1 MKPPRGSALLPWTET
16 AVEARIFQPTMFAP
30 QLRAFRAPALSSFCV
45 ALATLA
51 GACSDGGAERADG
64 PPRFGDTSN
73 TPYVPSN
80 QTPTDTNTNT
90 DPYAPG
96 GGGTTTT
103 GDQDP
108 PQNDPAEDQDD
119 ELPLDPDTG
128 TTAGLGAASMGGS
141 GSSQERYFKTD
152 VTRDGQ
158 NYFFMANGWGPNF
171 TSQSITYNG
180 TSFTVNTL
188 QGAQGPNY
196 EPASYPT
203 VFCGEYSDSRS
214 RACGLPA
221 ALDSMTS
228 LRTGWSWNANGNNGQ
243 YNAAYDIWLGTSNE
257 RSSFSGYLMV
267 WYREPAGQQPA
278 GRLTTQDIT
287 VQNVPGNWDI
297 WEGQVGG
304 RPIINYVRNEGQDTP
319 SMEFDILDFVRDVQT
334 RGKTLAGTH
343 VLSVAVGFEIWNGP
357 ITNLQST
364 DFYVDVQ

>member
-1 MKPPRGSALLPWTET
+1 
-16 AVEARIFQPTMFAP
+16 
-30 QLRAFRAPALSSFCV
+30 
-45 ALATLA
+45 
-51 GACSDGGAERADG
+51 
-64 PPRFGDTSN
+64 
-73 TPYVPSN
+73 
-80 QTPTDTNTNT
+80 
-90 DPYAPG
+90 
-96 GGGTTTT
+96 
-103 GDQDP
+103 
-108 PQNDPAEDQDD
+108 
-119 ELPLDPDTG
+119 
-128 TTAGLGAASMGGS
+128 MGGS

-158 NYFFMANGWGPNF
+158 NYFFMANGWGPGF
-171 TSQSITYNG
+171 QSQSITYSG

-188 QGAQGPNY
+188 QGTQGPNY

-228 LRTGWSWNANGNNGQ
+228 LRTGWSWSANGNNGQ

-278 GRLTTQDIT
+278 GRPTTADIT
-287 VQNVPGNWDI
+287 VANVPGTWDI

-319 SMEFDILDFVRDVQT
+319 SMEFDILDFVRDVGT
-334 RGKTLAGTH
+334 RGKTLPGTH

-357 ITNLQST
+357 ITNLVSN
-364 DFYVDVQ
+364 DFYVEVQ